1 MEQKRLC
8 PFCIGELPPA
18 ATVCPHCGKI
28 LEGCN
33 PAGCLPVGTVLA
45 GRYTVGEMR
54 SLDGEGVLYSGVEN
68 LGGFRVTIKEYLPV
82 TLSAERGA
90 DCVLRPKQGS
100 EVLFK
105 TTRMDFADLYR
116 AIQRITPA
124 SGLEAV
130 LDVVEANNTVYAVME
145 NLGGTPLDQ
154 WLEAQGWQVTY
165 LPVDADGFVTAQQV
179 ENALRPDT
187 VLVSV
192 MAANNEIGTL
202 EPVAEIGALCHE
214 RGVLFHTDAV
224 QAVGAIPLDV
234 EALHA
239 DMLSLSAHKFHGP
252 KGIGALYIRKG
263 VKIDP
268 LIHGGA
274 QERGHRAGTEN
285 LPGIVG
291 LGKAIELA
299 EEGLAENAARMT
311 FLRNRLVSGLT
322 AAIPDMRING
332 TMDKR
337 LPNNVNVSFA
347 GIEGEAVLLRLDLE
361 GIAASSGSACTAGS
375 LDPSHVLT
383 AIGLTRDEAKGSLR
397 LTLGTDT
404 TQADVDEVVKKLPGI
419 VASLREMTSWCGRG

>member
-1 MEQKRLC
+1 M
-8 PFCIGELPPA
+8 
-18 ATVCPHCGKI
+18 
-28 LEGCN
+28 
-33 PAGCLPVGTVLA
+33 
-45 GRYTVGEMR
+45 
-54 SLDGEGVLYSGVEN
+54 
-68 LGGFRVTIKEYLPV
+68 
-82 TLSAERGA
+82 
-90 DCVLRPKQGS
+90 
-100 EVLFK
+100 
-105 TTRMDFADLYR
+105 
-116 AIQRITPA
+116 
-124 SGLEAV
+124 
-130 LDVVEANNTVYAVME
+130 
-145 NLGGTPLDQ
+145 
-154 WLEAQGWQVTY
+154 TY

-311 FLRNRLVSGLT
+311 FLRNRLISGLT
-322 AAIPDMRING
+322 AAIPNMRING